1 MASKY
6 PGRGSFV
13 HIPNMGRVE
22 VEPGSQHRV
31 AQILAQYQSQRSVKI
46 SYAPNYVGNSMR
58 NIDEPSAQ
66 KKSCK

>member
-13 HIPNMGRVE
+13 DIPNMGRLE
-22 VEPGSQHRV
+22 VRPGSQNRV
-31 AQILAQYQSQRSVKI
+31 AQILAQYQSQCSVKI
-46 SYAPNYVGNSMR
+46 SYAPNYVGNSTR
-58 NIDEPSAQ
+58 DIDEPSAK